1 MTFPPLVVFIFA
13 PLPLALRRRNERSAA
28 AVASGDLAERREGG
42 RRGRGERR
50 RDGVRVDVTCALRR
64 TSGSDPLAGS
74 TYSSGGAGD
83 NESIVDV
90 RSIGVRDSDRL

>member
-42 RRGRGERR
+42 RR
-50 RDGVRVDVTCALRR
+50 DGVRVDVTCALRR

-74 TYSSGGAGD
+74 TYYSSGGAAQRTGPL
-83 NESIVDV
+83 SISSV
-90 RSIGVRDSDRL
+90 

>member
-1 MTFPPLVVFIFA
+1 MTFPPLVVFIFD

-74 TYSSGGAGD
+74 TYSSGGAAQRTGPL
-83 NESIVDV
+83 SISSV
-90 RSIGVRDSDRL
+90 